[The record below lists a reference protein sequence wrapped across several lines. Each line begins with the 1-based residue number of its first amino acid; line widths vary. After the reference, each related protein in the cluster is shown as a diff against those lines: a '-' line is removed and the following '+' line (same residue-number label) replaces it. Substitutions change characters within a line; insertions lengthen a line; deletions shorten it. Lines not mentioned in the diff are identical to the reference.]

1 MPTIRLTHRNIAGL
15 TAGDWLTDYWD
26 ELLPGFGVRV
36 SKDNSRHSFVVRY
49 SEPDGTKRRV
59 TLGVFPELGLA
70 DARDKAREILATSQ
84 KAKPAEPSR
93 QVRRPTPKPESDQ
106 HRAAP
111 LPASTPPT
119 KPPNRKRGQSQ
130 APAPGEAILTF
141 GNLAEIYLER
151 HAKVK
156 KRTWRDD
163 ERNLKVD
170 LLPAWKDRPA
180 ESIRRRDVAELLDRI
195 VERGAPILANRVK
208 ALTSKI
214 FNVGIGRGLVENN
227 PATGVAMPAKER
239 QRDRVLSEDEIRALW
254 RVLDAE
260 DLVMAASFK
269 LRLLTAQR
277 GDEVLKLRWADC
289 ADGWWTIPAE
299 VAKNGL
305 AHRVP
310 LSPQVVNLLDRLK
323 PITGT
328 SPWVFASPRKPDSPI
343 SAIQKA
349 AERIAKAAGVEF
361 VPHDLR
367 RTAASFMTSMG
378 ISRLVVSKILNH
390 VESGITAVYD
400 RHSYDAEKRQALE
413 AWGRR
418 VEGILQVRAA

>member
-84 KAKPAEPSR
+84 KAKPAEPSG
-93 QVRRPTPKPESDQ
+93 QVQPPTPKLKSDQ

-111 LPASTPPT
+111 RPASTPPT
-119 KPPNRKRGQSQ
+119 KPTSRKRGQSQ
-130 APAPGEAILTF
+130 APAPVEAVLTF

-151 HAKVK
+151 HAKVN

-305 AHRVP
+305 THRVP
-310 LSPQVVNLLDRLK
+310 LSPQATTLLNQLK
-323 PITGT
+323 PVTGT
-328 SPWVFASPRKPDSPI
+328 STWVFASPRKSAAPI
-343 SAIQKA
+343 TSIQKA
-349 AERIAKAAGVEF
+349 AERIAKRAGVDF

-400 RHSYDAEKRQALE
+400 RHSYDAEKRLALE
-413 AWGRR
+413 NWGQR
-418 VEGILQVRAA
+418 VQEILHTRAA

>member
-1 MPTIRLTHRNIAGL
+1 MPTIRLTHRTIAGL

-36 SKDNSRHSFVVRY
+36 SKDNSRRSFVVRY

-59 TLGVFPELGLA
+59 TLGSFPELGLA
-70 DARDKAREILATSQ
+70 DARDKAREILATVQ
-84 KAKPAEPSR
+84 KAKPAEAVQRS
-93 QVRRPTPKPESDQ
+93 
-106 HRAAP
+106 
-111 LPASTPPT
+111 
-119 KPPNRKRGQSQ
+119 QSQ
-130 APAPGEAILTF
+130 APRPECEPQVVTARAPEPGPSTPAPRKRAPKEELRADGVLTF
-141 GNLAEIYLER
+141 GELATIYIER

-239 QRDRVLSEDEIRALW
+239 QRDRVLSEDEIRAIW
-254 RVLDAE
+254 RTLDAE

-277 GDEVLKLRWADC
+277 GDEVLRMKWADI

-305 AHRVP
+305 THRVP
-310 LSPQVVNLLDRLK
+310 LSPQAIALLDQLQ
-323 PITGT
+323 PLTGR
-328 SPWVFASPRKPDSPI
+328 SPWVFASPRKESAPI
-343 SAIQKA
+343 TAIQKA
-349 AERIAKAAGVEF
+349 AERIARGAGADF

-413 AWGRR
+413 TWGRR
-418 VEGILQVRAA
+418 VEEILQTRAA